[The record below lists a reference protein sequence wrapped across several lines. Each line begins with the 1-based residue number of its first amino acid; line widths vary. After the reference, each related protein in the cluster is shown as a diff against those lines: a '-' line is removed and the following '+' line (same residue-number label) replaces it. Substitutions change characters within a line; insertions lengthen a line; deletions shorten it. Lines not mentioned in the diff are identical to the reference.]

1 MHPPPRSI
9 RVTQSAESQD
19 KKNRSKKITDLSK
32 YTAYGHGSVL
42 LSCDRSF
49 PFSEHLQ
56 HPIGDHKT
64 ADHVDRGTGHNQKTK
79 HRTYDGM
86 MPTSTNQR
94 ANQRDTGDRVR

>member
-1 MHPPPRSI
+1 MHPAPRSI

-32 YTAYGHGSVL
+32 YTAYVHGSVL

-56 HPIGDHKT
+56 HAIGDHKT
-64 ADHVDRGTGHNQKTK
+64 ADHVDRGTGHGQETK
-79 HRTYDGM
+79 HSTYNGVMRT
-86 MPTSTNQR
+86 SSNQQYK
-94 ANQRDTGDRVR
+94 QRDIGTRI